1 MQGVFLFIMFKK
13 TLLMAIAFIS
23 MMVFA
28 STASAQTT
36 IYGCLDKVYI
46 NKDKNP
52 VHQNDVSPALNTT
65 LTPNGDGS
73 YKLELSEFKV
83 GKMPAKLK
91 VVANKVVLDGSTV
104 NECDNAIILSFGA
117 GLKFDATI
125 EGSYDASTGKLEYTV
140 KSVDASFLGVDFDTE
155 VHFTT
160 ECTIK

>member
-1 MQGVFLFIMFKK
+1 
-13 TLLMAIAFIS
+13 MAIAFIS

-91 VVANKVVLDGSTV
+91 IVANKVVLDGSTV

>member
-1 MQGVFLFIMFKK
+1 
-13 TLLMAIAFIS
+13 MAIAFIS

-155 VHFTT
+155 VHYTT

>member
-1 MQGVFLFIMFKK
+1 M
-13 TLLMAIAFIS
+13 
-23 MMVFA
+23 
-28 STASAQTT
+28 
-36 IYGCLDKVYI
+36 

-73 YKLELSEFKV
+73 YKLVLSEFKV

-104 NECDNAIILSFGA
+104 NECDNAIILSFGT

>member
-1 MQGVFLFIMFKK
+1 MFKR
-13 TLLMAIAFIS
+13 TFLMAIAFIS

-28 STASAQTT
+28 SPVSAQTT
-36 IYGCLDKVYI
+36 IYVCLDKVYM

-73 YKLELSEFKV
+73 YKLVLSEFKV

-104 NECDNAIILSFGA
+104 NECDNAIILSFGT

>member
-1 MQGVFLFIMFKK
+1 
-13 TLLMAIAFIS
+13 MAIAFIS

-160 ECTIK
+160 ECTIN

>member
-1 MQGVFLFIMFKK
+1 MFKK

-117 GLKFDATI
+117 GLKLDATI

>member
-1 MQGVFLFIMFKK
+1 MFKR
-13 TLLMAIAFIS
+13 TFLMAIAFIS

-28 STASAQTT
+28 SPVSAQTT
-36 IYGCLDKVYI
+36 IYGCLDKVYM

-52 VHQNDVSPALNTT
+52 VHQNDVSPTLNTT

-73 YKLELSEFKV
+73 YKLVLSEFKV

-104 NECDNAIILSFGA
+104 NECDNAIILSFGT

>member
-1 MQGVFLFIMFKK
+1 
-13 TLLMAIAFIS
+13 MAIAFIS

-140 KSVDASFLGVDFDTE
+140 KSVDASMLGVDFDTE
-155 VHFTT
+155 VHFRS
-160 ECTIK
+160 ECSI

>member
-1 MQGVFLFIMFKK
+1 
-13 TLLMAIAFIS
+13 MAIAFIS

-104 NECDNAIILSFGA
+104 NECDYAIILSFGA

>member
-1 MQGVFLFIMFKK
+1 
-13 TLLMAIAFIS
+13 MAIAFIS

-117 GLKFDATI
+117 GLRFDATI

>member
-1 MQGVFLFIMFKK
+1 
-13 TLLMAIAFIS
+13 MAIAFIS

-140 KSVDASFLGVDFDTE
+140 KSVDAKFLGVAFDTE

>member
-1 MQGVFLFIMFKK
+1 
-13 TLLMAIAFIS
+13 MAITFIS

>member
-1 MQGVFLFIMFKK
+1 
-13 TLLMAIAFIS
+13 MAIAFIS

-104 NECDNAIILSFGA
+104 NECDNAIILSFGV

>member
-1 MQGVFLFIMFKK
+1 
-13 TLLMAIAFIS
+13 MAIAFIS

-140 KSVDASFLGVDFDTE
+140 KSVDASFLAVDFDTE

>member
-1 MQGVFLFIMFKK
+1 MFKK

-125 EGSYDASTGKLEYTV
+125 EGSYDASTGRLEYTV

>member
-1 MQGVFLFIMFKK
+1 MFKK

-28 STASAQTT
+28 SPVSAQTT
-36 IYGCLDKVYI
+36 IYGCLDKVYM

-73 YKLELSEFKV
+73 YKLVLSEFKV

-104 NECDNAIILSFGA
+104 NEYNNAIILSFGA

-140 KSVDASFLGVDFDTE
+140 KSVDAKFLGVAFDTE

>member
-1 MQGVFLFIMFKK
+1 MFKK

-91 VVANKVVLDGSTV
+91 VVANKVVLDGST
-104 NECDNAIILSFGA
+104 DR
-117 GLKFDATI
+117 
-125 EGSYDASTGKLEYTV
+125 
-140 KSVDASFLGVDFDTE
+140 KSVV
-155 VHFTT
+155 
-160 ECTIK
+160 

>member
-1 MQGVFLFIMFKK
+1 
-13 TLLMAIAFIS
+13 MAIAFIS

-160 ECTIK
+160 ECTIR

>member
-1 MQGVFLFIMFKK
+1 
-13 TLLMAIAFIS
+13 MAIAFIS

-160 ECTIK
+160 ECTKK

>member
-1 MQGVFLFIMFKK
+1 MFKR
-13 TLLMAIAFIS
+13 TFLMAIAFIS

-125 EGSYDASTGKLEYTV
+125 EGSYDASTGKVEYTV

>member
-1 MQGVFLFIMFKK
+1 MFKR
-13 TLLMAIAFIS
+13 TFLMAIAFIS

-91 VVANKVVLDGSTV
+91 VVANKVVLDGSTI

>member
-1 MQGVFLFIMFKK
+1 MFKK

-140 KSVDASFLGVDFDTE
+140 RSVDASFLGVDFDTE

>member
-1 MQGVFLFIMFKK
+1 
-13 TLLMAIAFIS
+13 MAIAFII

>member
-1 MQGVFLFIMFKK
+1 
-13 TLLMAIAFIS
+13 MAIAFIS

-36 IYGCLDKVYI
+36 IYGCLDKVYM

-104 NECDNAIILSFGA
+104 NECNNAIILSFGA

>member
-1 MQGVFLFIMFKK
+1 
-13 TLLMAIAFIS
+13 MAIAFIS

-91 VVANKVVLDGSTV
+91 VVANNVVLDGSTV

>member
-1 MQGVFLFIMFKK
+1 
-13 TLLMAIAFIS
+13 MAIAFIS

-46 NKDKNP
+46 NKDKNS

>member
-1 MQGVFLFIMFKK
+1 MFKK

-28 STASAQTT
+28 SPVSAQTT

-73 YKLELSEFKV
+73 YKLVLSEFKV

-104 NECDNAIILSFGA
+104 NECDNAIILSFGT

>member
-1 MQGVFLFIMFKK
+1 MFKK
-13 TLLMAIAFIS
+13 TFLMAIAFIS

-28 STASAQTT
+28 SPVSAQTT

>member
-1 MQGVFLFIMFKK
+1 MFKK

-117 GLKFDATI
+117 GLKFDANI

>member
-1 MQGVFLFIMFKK
+1 MFKK

-125 EGSYDASTGKLEYTV
+125 EGSYDASTGKLEIGRAHV
-140 KSVDASFLGVDFDTE
+140 
-155 VHFTT
+155 
-160 ECTIK
+160 

>member
-1 MQGVFLFIMFKK
+1 MFKR
-13 TLLMAIAFIS
+13 TFLMAIAFIS

-28 STASAQTT
+28 SPVSAQTT
-36 IYGCLDKVYI
+36 IYGCLDKVYM

-104 NECDNAIILSFGA
+104 NECDNAIILSFGT

>member
-1 MQGVFLFIMFKK
+1 
-13 TLLMAIAFIS
+13 MAIAFIS

-104 NECDNAIILSFGA
+104 NECGNAIILSFGA

>member
-1 MQGVFLFIMFKK
+1 MV
-13 TLLMAIAFIS
+13 IAFIS

>member
-1 MQGVFLFIMFKK
+1 
-13 TLLMAIAFIS
+13 MAIAFIS

-91 VVANKVVLDGSTV
+91 VVANKVVLDSSTV

>member
-1 MQGVFLFIMFKK
+1 MFKK

-23 MMVFA
+23 MMVFS

-36 IYGCLDKVYI
+36 IYGCLDKVYM

>member
-1 MQGVFLFIMFKK
+1 MFKK

-125 EGSYDASTGKLEYTV
+125 EGAYDASTGKLEYTV

>member
-1 MQGVFLFIMFKK
+1 MFKK

-28 STASAQTT
+28 SPVSAQTT
-36 IYGCLDKVYI
+36 IYGCLDKVYM

-73 YKLELSEFKV
+73 YKLVLSEFKV

-104 NECDNAIILSFGA
+104 NECDNAIILSFGT

>member
-1 MQGVFLFIMFKK
+1 MNSDK
-13 TLLMAIAFIS
+13 
-23 MMVFA
+23 
-28 STASAQTT
+28 SA
-36 IYGCLDKVYI
+36 
-46 NKDKNP
+46 
-52 VHQNDVSPALNTT
+52 VHRNDVSPALHTT

-140 KSVDASFLGVDFDTE
+140 KSVDASFLGVDFDAE

-160 ECTIK
+160 ECDVK

>member
-1 MQGVFLFIMFKK
+1 MFKR
-13 TLLMAIAFIS
+13 TFLMAIAFIS

-28 STASAQTT
+28 SPVSAQTT
-36 IYGCLDKVYI
+36 IYGCLDKVYM
-46 NKDKNP
+46 NKDKNS

-73 YKLELSEFKV
+73 YKLVLSEFKV

-104 NECDNAIILSFGA
+104 NECDNAIILSFGT

>member
-1 MQGVFLFIMFKK
+1 MFKK

-104 NECDNAIILSFGA
+104 NECNNAIILSFGA